1 VQIPGTAK
9 GAGVRARP
17 LSLDDRR
24 AMILEAVMPLLA
36 KHGRDISSK
45 QIAEAAGIAEGTVF
59 RAFGDKESLI
69 EAAIAK
75 FLDPEPLRR
84 GLRAIDRG
92 LPLEQKVLAVIMLMR
107 QRFGEIFRIMAM
119 VGGGPPP
126 RPNQRHEFAVI
137 IARLL
142 EPEAEE
148 LNWPPERVA
157 HIIRLIAFAS
167 SLPALNE
174 HTEFTETELMSI
186 VLYGIAGHGGANAN
200 TESIGTKPESI
211 GTKESR
217 H

>member
-1 VQIPGTAK
+1 
-9 GAGVRARP
+9 
-17 LSLDDRR
+17 
-24 AMILEAVMPLLA
+24 MPLLA
-36 KHGRDISSK
+36 EYGRDISSK

-69 EAAIAK
+69 EAAIVK

-84 GLRAIDRG
+84 GLRAIDPR
-92 LPLEQKVLAVIMLMR
+92 LPLEQKVLAVVMLMR

-126 RPNQRHEFAVI
+126 RRDQRHEFAAI
-137 IARLL
+137 IGRLL
-142 EPEAEE
+142 EPEAED

-174 HTEFTETELMSI
+174 HTEFTETELVSI
-186 VLYGIAGHGGANAN
+186 VLYGITGQTRVDAAA
-200 TESIGTKPESI
+200 EPI

>member
-1 VQIPGTAK
+1 VQIPGTTKSAGTRAK
-9 GAGVRARP
+9 P
-17 LSLDDRR
+17 LSVDDRR
-24 AMILEAVMPLLA
+24 AMILEAVMPLLT

-69 EAAIAK
+69 DAAIVK
-75 FLDPEPLRR
+75 FLDPEPLRLE
-84 GLRAIDRG
+84 LRAIDPQ
-92 LPLEQKVLAVIMLMR
+92 LPLDQKVLAVVMLMKK
-107 QRFGEIFRIMAM
+107 RFGEVFRIMAL

-126 RPNQRHEFAVI
+126 GRNTRQEFATI

-142 EPEAEE
+142 EPEAEQ

-157 HIIRLIAFAS
+157 HIIRLITFAAS
-167 SLPALNE
+167 MPMLNE
-174 HTEFTETELMSI
+174 HTEFTESELASI
-186 VLYGIAGHGGANAN
+186 VLHGIVGHDCTHETTA
-200 TESIGTKPESI
+200 SI

>member
-1 VQIPGTAK
+1 VQISGTAK
-9 GAGVRARP
+9 GAGTRARP

-36 KHGRDISSK
+36 EYGRDISSK

-69 EAAIAK
+69 EAAIVK

-84 GLRAIDRG
+84 GLRAIDPR
-92 LPLEQKVLAVIMLMR
+92 LPLEQKVLAVVMLMR

-126 RPNQRHEFAVI
+126 RRDQRHEFAAI
-137 IARLL
+137 IGRLL
-142 EPEAEE
+142 EPEAED

-174 HTEFTETELMSI
+174 HTEFTETELVSI
-186 VLYGIAGHGGANAN
+186 VLYGITGQTRVDAT
-200 TESIGTKPESI
+200 TEPI

>member
-1 VQIPGTAK
+1 VQISGVAKNAGT
-9 GAGVRARP
+9 RARP
-17 LSLDDRR
+17 LSVDDRR

-36 KHGRDISSK
+36 EHGRDISSK

-69 EAAIAK
+69 EAAIVK

-84 GLRAIDRG
+84 GLRAIDPQ
-92 LPLEQKVLAVIMLMR
+92 LPLEQKVLAVIMLMK
-107 QRFGEIFRIMAM
+107 QRFGEVFRIMAIL
-119 VGGGPPP
+119 GGGPPP
-126 RPNQRHEFAVI
+126 RRNQRHEFAGI

-142 EPEAEE
+142 EPETEQ

-157 HIIRLIAFAS
+157 HIIRLISFAS

-174 HTEFTETELMSI
+174 HSEFTETELTSI
-186 VLYGIAGHGGANAN
+186 VLYGISGHGSTHAS
-200 TESIGTKPESI
+200 TEPI

-217 H
+217 D

>member
-1 VQIPGTAK
+1 MLVRVRNSETAK
-9 GAGVRARP
+9 SAGTRARP
-17 LSLDDRR
+17 LSVDDRR

-36 KHGRDISSK
+36 EHGRDISSK

-69 EAAIAK
+69 EAAIVK

-84 GLRAIDRG
+84 GLRAIDPT
-92 LPLEQKVLAVIMLMR
+92 LPLEQKVLAVVMLMR

-126 RPNQRHEFAVI
+126 RRDQRHEFAVI

-142 EPEAEE
+142 EPEAER

-157 HIIRLIAFAS
+157 HIIRLITFAS

-174 HTEFTETELMSI
+174 NSEFTETELAAV
-186 VLYGIAGHGGANAN
+186 VLYGVAGHERAHA
-200 TESIGTKPESI
+200 TTTSI

-217 H
+217 D